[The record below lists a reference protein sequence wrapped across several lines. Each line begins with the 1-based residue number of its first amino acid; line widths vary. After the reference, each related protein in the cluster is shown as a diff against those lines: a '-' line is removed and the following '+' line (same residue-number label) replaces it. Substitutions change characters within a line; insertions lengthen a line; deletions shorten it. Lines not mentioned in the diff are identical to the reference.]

1 MHQQEAFYRGVNFY
15 LNMDDKDKID
25 ELLEQV
31 LKGFSDYNEPWR
43 MALTMDM
50 WTFAMIEPPAKRV
63 NMLGTGEQR

>member
-50 WTFAMIEPPAKRV
+50 
-63 NMLGTGEQR
+63 